1 MSPTEHKSK
10 PRVLVTGGT
19 GFIGTH
25 LVNELVRQKK
35 FGTMDIVDDLS
46 SSSVPERRLN
56 FFKKNNIRF
65 IKATVDDYKP
75 QSGTKYD
82 QIYHLASPVGPAG
95 VLKYAGRMGLIIL
108 NDAVKMADLAL
119 RDNAKLLMVS
129 TSEVYG
135 KHPEGGLGQHEDIP
149 KVVPANVTVRLEYG
163 VGKLMTEIAL
173 LNLAKVQPLHV
184 NFVRPFNIIG
194 PNQNGES
201 GFVVPR
207 FVDAALKNE
216 PLTVFGDGSQK
227 RTFTHVQDIVDA
239 FVMIMNSGVDGRI
252 YNVGNPANIL
262 SIKDLAHKIV
272 ALCESK
278 SEIRETDPKKLYG
291 PLYEE
296 AWNKIPDIE
305 RISAEIGWS
314 PKYAL
319 DDIVREYIHFAK
331 GKFDVLD
338 PDLTP
343 AEEKSYLS

>member
-1 MSPTEHKSK
+1 MSQNT
-10 PRVLVTGGT
+10 RNVLVTGGA

-35 FGTMDIVDDLS
+35 FDTMDVVDNLS

-56 FFKKNNIRF
+56 FFKKHNIRF
-65 IKATVDDYKP
+65 IEASVEEFNPTG
-75 QSGTKYD
+75 QKYD

-95 VLKYAGRMGLIIL
+95 VLKYAGRMGLVIL
-108 NDAVKMADLAL
+108 ADAVKMADLAL
-119 RDNAKLLMVS
+119 RDDAKLLMVS

-149 KVVPANVTVRLEYG
+149 KVVPANITVRLEYG

-173 LNLAKVQPLHV
+173 LNLAKVKPLHV

-194 PNQNGES
+194 PHQNGES

-207 FVDAALKNE
+207 FVDAALKGE
-216 PLTVFGDGSQK
+216 PITIFGDGSQK

-239 FVMIMNSGVDGRI
+239 FIMIMNSGVDGRI
-252 YNVGNPANIL
+252 YNVGNPANIA
-262 SIKDLAHKIV
+262 SIKELAHKIL
-272 ALCESK
+272 ALCESTSK
-278 SEIRETDPKKLYG
+278 VDYVDPKNIYG

-305 RISAEIGWS
+305 RISSEVGWA
-314 PKYAL
+314 PRWAL
-319 DDIVREYIHFAK
+319 DDIVSEYIVFAR
-331 GKFDVLD
+331 GGFDVLD
-338 PDLTP
+338 PDLNE
-343 AEEKSYLS
+343 AVQRAYFS